1 MISEENTPAY
11 ALAAGSRN
19 INALIQGRLISMTL
33 TDNRGFEADQLDIEL
48 DDSDGQ
54 LALPRR
60 GEILSLHLGWKNETL
75 IHKGTFTVDEI
86 AYSGAPDKLTI
97 HGRSADFRSTL
108 NTRRELSYHQKKLGE
123 IVRTIARRNKLIP
136 IVDNTLASITIAHID
151 QTNESDGA
159 FLTRLAQQEGAIAT
173 VKNGNLLFIRQGQAK
188 TASGKPLPQIIITR
202 EIGDSYQF
210 SLADRSAYTGVVAN
224 WLNTREPQKPSRV
237 KLRRKR
243 DSLAKKKQK
252 EGYYLMGEEG
262 NVLMLS
268 HTYANK
274 GNAARAAKA
283 AWEKIQRGVATFS
296 IQLAKGRADLYPE
309 MFVKTFGFKPE
320 MDIADWII
328 TRVTHTLNDSG
339 FTTAIELEVKIS
351 DLEMDE

>member
-1 MISEENTPAY
+1 MISEENSPAY

-19 INALIQGRLISMTL
+19 INALIQGRLISLTL

-60 GEILSLHLGWKNETL
+60 GETLSLHLGWKNETL

-86 AYSGAPDKLTI
+86 SYSGAPDKLTI
-97 HGRSADFRSTL
+97 HSRSADFRSNL

-123 IVRTIARRNKLIP
+123 IVRTIAKRNTLIP
-136 IVDNTLASITIAHID
+136 IVDNNLASITITHID

-188 TASGKPLPQIIITR
+188 TASGKSLPQMIITR
-202 EIGDSYQF
+202 EIGDNYQF

-224 WLNTREPQKPSRV
+224 WLNTRQPQQKKPI
-237 KLRRKR
+237 KLKR
-243 DSLAKKKQK
+243 QLKNNNKQ
-252 EGYYLMGEEG
+252 GNYLIGEEG
-262 NVLMLS
+262 NILTLS

-274 GNAARAAKA
+274 SNAARAAKSV
-283 AWEKIQRGVATFS
+283 WEKIQRGVANFS
-296 IQLAKGRADLYPE
+296 IQLAKGRAELYPE
-309 MFVKTFGFKPE
+309 MPVKTFGFKPE
-320 MDIADWII
+320 IDIADWII
-328 TRVTHTLNDSG
+328 TRVTHTLNDNG
-339 FTTAIELEVKIS
+339 FITALELEVKIS
-351 DLEMDE
+351 ELEMQD